1 MPTRTRRRG
10 GPPCETATDKR
21 LFRCPDPTRSSSTGV
36 NGPAGRPSL
45 HRKHPIPALLM
56 KRSVREPEKV

>member
-1 MPTRTRRRG
+1 V
-10 GPPCETATDKR
+10 
-21 LFRCPDPTRSSSTGV
+21 LTGT
-36 NGPAGRPSL
+36 AGRPSL